1 MLALDQFR
9 FNGSLVPARMTHVI
23 VHFRFEIYIH
33 RWGRQWLRRLDPK
46 STHEEM
52 RKRQHQQVRHTF
64 HSSNL
69 NKRPS
74 P

>member
-1 MLALDQFR
+1 MLALDQFC

-33 RWGRQWLRRLDPK
+33 RCGRQWLLRLDPR

-52 RKRQHQQVRHTF
+52 RKRQHEQVRHTF

-69 NKRPS
+69 DKRLS